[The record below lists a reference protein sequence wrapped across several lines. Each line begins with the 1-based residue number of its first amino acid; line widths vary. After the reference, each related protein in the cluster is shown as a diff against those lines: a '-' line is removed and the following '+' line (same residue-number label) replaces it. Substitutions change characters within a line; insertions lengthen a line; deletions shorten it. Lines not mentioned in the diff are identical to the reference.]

1 LAVSLARSL
10 ARRMDRRTLDDEAA
24 SLVVACVDKKQPY
37 HRGEELFDAHD
48 LIRGTHAARVEVP
61 GWRLQLSSIECSRT
75 VHWHLVG
82 RPTGD
87 EDDFDRV
94 VDRVFARS
102 LGRGI
107 IETVSRREALVKHV
121 SWHSAELA
129 GECRLLVKLREALYA
144 QGRRR

>member
-1 LAVSLARSL
+1 MVSLARSL
-10 ARRMDRRTLDDEAA
+10 ARRMERRSLDEEVGELVAA
-24 SLVVACVDKKQPY
+24 CADKRQPY

-48 LIRGTHAARVEVP
+48 LIRGTHAGRVEVP

-87 EDDFDRV
+87 EDDFDRI

-102 LGRGI
+102 SGRGI
-107 IETVSRREALVKHV
+107 IETVSRANALVKHV

-129 GECRLLVKLREALYA
+129 VECKLLVKLREALYA